1 VLRVSHVLVTYRQMD
16 HFAGFDRMLRF
27 ALYRSGILSV
37 LGPPGIM
44 DGIAAKLQ
52 AYTWNLFDERS
63 VDFAVLLMYGQ
74 WMGAIKIL
82 PVFHGGCRG
91 WLRRG
96 RHAHCFQEQ
105 SSARA

>member
-27 ALYRSGILSV
+27 ALYRSGILRV

-63 VDFAVLLMYGQ
+63 VDFAVLLMYG
-74 WMGAIKIL
+74 
-82 PVFHGGCRG
+82 HGWGPSKSCRYFMAVAAVG
-91 WLRRG
+91 
-96 RHAHCFQEQ
+96 
-105 SSARA
+105 